1 MRQTLSRGM
10 VAAAAATSILSLCGS
25 SPALADSDA
34 SSAAKGSPGVLSG
47 NDIQVPVDAPVN
59 ACGNSVDV
67 IALLNPAFGNS
78 CANESGSHRG
88 GASYGDDSG
97 YGDESGYGGGGHGPS
112 GHATHGRTEGSPGVL
127 SGNNTQAPVEVP
139 VNACG
144 NTADVISGLNPAYG
158 DDCGSGGHGDT
169 PGYGD
174 TPTPTPPG
182 HGEETPTPTP
192 TPPGHGEE
200 TPTPTPSPPG
210 HGEETPTPTPT
221 PPGHGEE
228 TPTPTPPTN
237 TDSTPPGPHGPP
249 PQLPD
254 TGSNEA
260 MLAASVGSAAMIAA
274 GAVLYR
280 RGRRQ
285 AGAHQ

>member
-1 MRQTLSRGM
+1 M

-34 SSAAKGSPGVLSG
+34 NGGAKGSPGVLSG
-47 NDIQVPVDAPVN
+47 NDVQVPVDAPVN

-78 CANESGSHRG
+78 CANDSGSHRG

-97 YGDESGYGGGGHGPS
+97 YGDESGYGGGSHGPS

-182 HGEETPTPTP
+182 HGDETPTPTP
-192 TPPGHGEE
+192 TPPGHGDE

-210 HGEETPTPTPT
+210 HGDETPTPSPT
-221 PPGHGEE
+221 PPGHGDE

-260 MLAASVGSAAMIAA
+260 LLAASVGSAAMIAA

>member
-1 MRQTLSRGM
+1 M

-25 SPALADSDA
+25 SPAVADSDA
-34 SSAAKGSPGVLSG
+34 SGAAKGSPGVLSG
-47 NDIQVPVDAPVN
+47 NDVQAPVDVPVN

-67 IALLNPAFGNS
+67 VALLNPAFGNS
-78 CANESGSHRG
+78 CANDPGSPKD

-97 YGDESGYGGGGHGPS
+97 YGDESGYGGGSHSPS
-112 GHATHGRTEGSPGVL
+112 GDATHGRAEGSPGVL

-158 DDCGSGGHGDT
+158 NDCGSGGPGET

-182 HGEETPTPTP
+182 HGEETPTP

-210 HGEETPTPTPT
+210 HGEETPTPTP
-221 PPGHGEE
+221 
-228 TPTPTPPTN
+228 PTS
-237 TDSTPPGPHGPP
+237 TDGTPPGPHGPP
-249 PQLPD
+249 PQLAD

-260 MLAASVGSAAMIAA
+260 LLAASVGSAAMITA

>member
-34 SSAAKGSPGVLSG
+34 NGAAKGSPGVLSG
-47 NDIQVPVDAPVN
+47 NDVQAPVDVPVN

-78 CANESGSHRG
+78 CANDSGSPRG

-97 YGDESGYGGGGHGPS
+97 YGDESGYGGGSHGPS
-112 GHATHGRTEGSPGVL
+112 GHATHGRAEGSPGVL

-158 DDCGSGGHGDT
+158 DDCGSGGPGDT

-174 TPTPTPPG
+174 
-182 HGEETPTPTP
+182 TPTP

-210 HGEETPTPTPT
+210 HGEETPTPTPS

-228 TPTPTPPTN
+228 TPTPTPPTG
-237 TDSTPPGPHGPP
+237 TDSTSPGPHGPP

-260 MLAASVGSAAMIAA
+260 MLAASVGSAAMIGA

-280 RGRRQ
+280 RGRRH